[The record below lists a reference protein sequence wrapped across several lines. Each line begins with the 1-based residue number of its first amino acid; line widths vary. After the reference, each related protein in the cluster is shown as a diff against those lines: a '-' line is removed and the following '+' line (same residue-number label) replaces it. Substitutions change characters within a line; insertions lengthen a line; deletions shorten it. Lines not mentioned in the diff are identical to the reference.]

1 MSTPVKKPR
10 RVVKKVVFAET
21 TPLSPQTPQTSQI
34 LPDQSLQSTVPIP
47 APIKHHVYGPGFR
60 VSKITGPDP
69 DW

>member
-21 TPLSPQTPQTSQI
+21 TPLSPQTSQI
-34 LPDQSLQSTVPIP
+34 LPDQSLQPTVPKQ